1 MCLFIFILC
10 VFTFLFGISGDSKG
24 ALPNRTTCLSGLSEH
39 SSQIKH
45 VDHHGQTA
53 HSLKSYLFLCERID
67 ELMVRAEQH
76 VPQNWVPF
84 AHLHILIQQCR
95 LGNGVHQDLKETKIY
110 VEY

>member
-39 SSQIKH
+39 SS
-45 VDHHGQTA
+45 QTA